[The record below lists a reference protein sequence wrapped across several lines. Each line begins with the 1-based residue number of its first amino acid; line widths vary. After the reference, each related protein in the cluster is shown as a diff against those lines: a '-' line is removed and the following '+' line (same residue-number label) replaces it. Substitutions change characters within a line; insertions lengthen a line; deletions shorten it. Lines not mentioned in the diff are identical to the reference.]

1 MSASIGAGSL
11 VGRLQ
16 GTIALVTGVTSAIG
30 LATAKL
36 FVNEGADVVPAG
48 GAVELHAGDA
58 ARGARRTAA
67 SSRGSPRC

>member
-30 LATAKL
+30 LQRFRYASFLKL
-36 FVNEGADVVPAG
+36 KE
-48 GAVELHAGDA
+48 
-58 ARGARRTAA
+58 
-67 SSRGSPRC
+67 